1 MPFTG
6 LRKDA
11 ETRRLKAM
19 ELLDAGYSQRRIA
32 DELGVTPS
40 AVSRWARQ
48 RREGGDEA
56 LAAKPHP
63 GRPKKLNE
71 RQIENLVKLLL
82 EGPRKHGFATDL
94 WTLPRIAEL
103 IERKFGVTFDP
114 SGVWHVMQ
122 RLNWSPQK
130 PERQAREQDVEA
142 VEQWRTTTWSRIK
155 KRPA

>member
-1 MPFTG
+1 
-6 LRKDA
+6 
-11 ETRRLKAM
+11 M
-19 ELLDAGYSQRRIA
+19 ELLDAGMSQRQVA
-32 DELGVTPS
+32 DELGVTAS
-40 AVSRWARQ
+40 AVSRWVSL

-63 GRPKKLNE
+63 GRPKKLDE
-71 RQIENLVKLLL
+71 HQVEKLVKLLL
-82 EGPRKHGFATDL
+82 QGPRKHGFATDL

-122 RLNWSPQK
+122 RLNWSAQK

-142 VEQWRTTTWSRIK
+142 VETWRTVTWRRIK